1 MYHIES
7 QDKHPI
13 DHWQTYFHQLFR
25 HRSPFHQC
33 LYHTNNSN
41 NKNNTKRTSEINI
54 KKRKL
59 GKKGKNQRREI
70 VKEKKGR

>member
-1 MYHIES
+1 MIHFLRRQEQENLLMYHIES

-41 NKNNTKRTSEINI
+41 NKNNNTKRTSKINI
-54 KKRKL
+54 KK
-59 GKKGKNQRREI
+59 
-70 VKEKKGR
+70 KEN